1 MVFSVTF
8 VISVVK
14 SFYENSLESRSVYC
28 PIMYHPTTRVLAVL
42 ALLQTHGRLT
52 GAELAQRL
60 EVNVRTLRR
69 YIVMLQDLGIPI
81 DAERGRNGAYVLSA
95 GFKLPPM
102 MFTNEEALALTVGLI
117 SARRLNLA
125 DTDRAIESALA
136 KLERVMPLDLKN
148 RVRALTE
155 TITLDSSAVASTPP
169 SEMVLTTMSAA
180 AQLRQRVHIHY
191 HPSQGE
197 DTERDL
203 DAYGLTYYLRKW
215 YVVGYCHLRH
225 DLRSF
230 RLDRIMRA
238 NMVNAHF
245 ERPDHFDPLAY
256 IMQAI
261 ATMPRKFA
269 FELLLKTDIRTAQ
282 NEVFDVLGIL
292 EADKDG
298 VIMRGSVE
306 DLDWL
311 ARQLAVFSFEFVV
324 REPEQLKAELQHLSV
339 KLDNLAKHS
348 NTV

>member
-1 MVFSVTF
+1 
-8 VISVVK
+8 
-14 SFYENSLESRSVYC
+14 
-28 PIMYHPTTRVLAVL
+28 MYHPTTRVLAVL

-60 EVNVRTLRR
+60 EVNIRTLRR

-136 KLERVMPLDLKN
+136 KLERVMPLDLKS

-155 TITLDSSAVASTPP
+155 TITLDDKAVSSTPP
-169 SEMVLTTMSAA
+169 SEVVLTTISAA
-180 AQLRQRVHIHY
+180 AQLRQRVHIQY
-191 HPSQGE
+191 HPSQGL

-203 DAYGLTYYLRKW
+203 DPYGLTYYLHKW

-230 RLDRIMRA
+230 RLDRIMQA

-245 ERPDHFDPLAY
+245 ERPEHFDPLSHV
-256 IMQAI
+256 MQAI

-269 FELLLKTDIRTAQ
+269 FELLLRTDIRTAQ

-292 EADKDG
+292 EASEDG

-324 REPEQLKAELQHLSV
+324 REPKQLKTELHHLSV
-339 KLDNLAKHS
+339 KLENLAKHS